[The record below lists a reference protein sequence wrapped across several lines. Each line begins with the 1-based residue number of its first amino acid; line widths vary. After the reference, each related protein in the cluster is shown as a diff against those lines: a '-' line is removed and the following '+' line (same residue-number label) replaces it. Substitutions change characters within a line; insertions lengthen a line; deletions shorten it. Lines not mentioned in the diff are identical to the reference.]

1 LLARLARTRESIAK
15 VKETLEDAMYL
26 DAAIDAE
33 IDELS
38 VKIERNAENE
48 QLVDEARFQI
58 RKRKRF
64 LQELGVRVVDDPTS
78 ELRKTYI
85 KDMDRMLQ

>member
-1 LLARLARTRESIAK
+1 
-15 VKETLEDAMYL
+15 MYL

>member
-1 LLARLARTRESIAK
+1 MLARLARTRESIAK

>member
-1 LLARLARTRESIAK
+1 MLARLARTRESIAK
-15 VKETLEDAMYL
+15 VKETLEEAMYL